1 MDGNFSNCDL
11 ELAARDDDC
20 NILVDDAGWNVFWS
34 LDRSTYQL
42 VADQERY
49 QGALRVMRLGV

>member
-34 LDRSTYQL
+34 LDINSGMID
-42 VADQERY
+42 VF
-49 QGALRVMRLGV
+49 